1 MNPSP
6 ISNWPPIIR
15 ANVVPIWVRVRDIFI
30 TLLAWLTIGVTI
42 HNLLWLIY
50 DYLADP
56 IFQLSYIASPDWELM
71 WHLLSQFLYVALGMV
86 VWICFLA
93 LLRRKIISSTKY
105 IRVST
110 KAHEIRELEVE
121 LGVLPADVEHW
132 HELRSVHVY
141 ISQNGRTFKI
151 VSDLD

>member
-1 MNPSP
+1 
-6 ISNWPPIIR
+6 
-15 ANVVPIWVRVRDIFI
+15 
-30 TLLAWLTIGVTI
+30 
-42 HNLLWLIY
+42 LWLIY

>member
-6 ISNWPPIIR
+6 ISIWPPIIR
-15 ANVVPIWVRVRDIFI
+15 ANAVPMWVRVRDILI

-93 LLRRKIISSTKY
+93 LLRRKIINSTKY

-110 KAHEIRELEVE
+110 KAHEIRDLEVE

-141 ISQNGRTFKI
+141 ISQNGKTFKI